1 MKSIRSCYRGVTEA
15 GSGALQEKAPLFCL
29 VQQQIQQQQ
38 QQLSDVP
45 PEKLPSKNRVIGQ
58 AKGEG

>member
-1 MKSIRSCYRGVTEA
+1 MTEA
-15 GSGALQEKAPLFCL
+15 GSGALQEKAPLFSL
-29 VQQQIQQQQ
+29 VQQQIQQQ

>member
-1 MKSIRSCYRGVTEA
+1 MTEA

-29 VQQQIQQQQ
+29 VQQQIQQQQQQ

>member
-1 MKSIRSCYRGVTEA
+1 MTEA
-15 GSGALQEKAPLFCL
+15 GSGALQEKALLFSM
-29 VQQQIQQQQ
+29 VQRQIQQ

-45 PEKLPSKNRVIGQ
+45 PEKPPSKNRVIGQ